1 MSESPEAQMNRIA
14 FFLLACRVGL
24 CLAVPLVAQD
34 QPTRPPI
41 TGIAHVRL
49 YSTDLRKSTDFYSR
63 MLGLPARSGGCTGMT
78 RPCFILSD
86 RQQVLLSEAPCCS
99 TPKPSFR
106 NRVCHTRPWP
116 DAHLPPC
123 P

>member
-1 MSESPEAQMNRIA
+1 MFKIRLIL
-14 FFLLACRVGL
+14 FVLTIVGY
-24 CLAVPLVAQD
+24 CLAAPLVAQD

-41 TGIAHVRL
+41 TGIAHVRI
-49 YSTDLRKSTDFYSR
+49 YSTDLRKSADFYSR

-78 RPCFILSD
+78 HPCFILSD
-86 RQQVLLSEAPCCS
+86 RQQVLLSEAPA
-99 TPKPSFR
+99 TPPPNLLFEIAFA
-106 NRVCHTRPWP
+106 TRPCP